1 MSVFIKTLKVIAKA
15 LMYVSYAAT
24 VAMMIIVV
32 WDVVMRYI
40 FNKPSSGVTEISQ
53 MLLIISM
60 TAMANALV
68 EKRFVAVGTLVD
80 RFPRN
85 LNFAFEILMGVLS
98 FVFFII
104 VGYNLIVMAEGAFRT
119 HETYFVLKTPRWPLY
134 GVLGISF
141 LSTALATVVYVI
153 EKMQNFS
160 TGEKSVFDENPDLAI
175 LAFADDEAPVAKG
188 GDE

>member
-1 MSVFIKTLKVIAKA
+1 MSVFLKTLKVITKA

-24 VAMMIIVV
+24 LAMMAIVV
-32 WDVVMRYI
+32 WDVIMRYV

-60 TAMANALV
+60 TAMANALI

-80 RFPRN
+80 RFPKGVN
-85 LNFAFEILMGVLS
+85 IAFEILMGALS
-98 FVFFII
+98 LIFFVV

-119 HETYFVLKTPRWPLY
+119 HETYFVLKTPRWPMY
-134 GVLGISF
+134 GVLGIAF
-141 LSTALATVVYVI
+141 LSCALATIAYVI
-153 EKMQNFS
+153 ERIQSFS
-160 TGEKSVFDENPDLAI
+160 TEEKSIFDENPDLAI
-175 LAFADDEAPVAKG
+175 LAFADEDVKG